1 MLTGVIDPA
10 GSAAA
15 QPSQGMVMLCEVP
28 GESGVGSIDGGLE
41 RWYTKILS
49 MIPPMLFGKFFHL
62 DFVLSQVLR
71 ISLFK
76 SCFMFHPRCSLVP
89 VCMVFVSASEL
100 FAVRCFQTG
109 RQYKD

>member
-41 RWYTKILS
+41 RWYTKIFINDS
-49 MIPPMLFGKFFHL
+49 TMLFGKFF
-62 DFVLSQVLR
+62 S
-71 ISLFK
+71 S
-76 SCFMFHPRCSLVP
+76 
-89 VCMVFVSASEL
+89 
-100 FAVRCFQTG
+100 
-109 RQYKD
+109 